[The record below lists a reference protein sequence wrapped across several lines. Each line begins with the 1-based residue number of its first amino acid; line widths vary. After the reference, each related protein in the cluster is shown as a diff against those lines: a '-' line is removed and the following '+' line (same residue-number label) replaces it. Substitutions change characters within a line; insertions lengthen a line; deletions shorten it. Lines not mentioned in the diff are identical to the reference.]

1 MHFSTHVGHGMT
13 YKILTSD
20 TQQIIY
26 RSRIRLASI
35 QPNLCIDPPP
45 STPVPDTLPVNESVL
60 HQQPDI
66 PTILDSNIDSNS
78 DRPMAVIDPD
88 DLIGRT
94 YITSPAD
101 DGSQHRIKIVEKLD
115 VLADE
120 MDSMPEMQRFRATN
134 DEGTIE
140 EIITYNQIL
149 QRLEKDDG
157 DLGEWKFKSITS
169 HDGPLSP
176 SSPKYNGSK
185 WNVRVE
191 WENGEITW
199 EPLGIIAKSDPV
211 TCAIYAKENGLL
223 DTPGWIQ
230 FKRLARRQKKLI
242 RMANQAKLK
251 SFRHSPIYKFG
262 VQVPRNHAEAM
273 ELDKRDGTTLW
284 ADAKAKELNQIDEY
298 NTFTDLGKGARPANH
313 RKIKVHMV
321 YDVKPDLRRK
331 ARLVAGGHLTP
342 TPIHSV
348 YSSVVSL
355 RGLKILSS

>member
-1 MHFSTHVGHGMT
+1 M
-13 YKILTSD
+13 
-20 TQQIIY
+20 
-26 RSRIRLASI
+26 
-35 QPNLCIDPPP
+35 
-45 STPVPDTLPVNESVL
+45 PDTLPVNDSVL

-78 DRPMAVIDPD
+78 DRPMTVIDPD

-176 SSPKYNGSK
+176 SSPKYLSL
-185 WNVRVE
+185 
-191 WENGEITW
+191 IHIS
-199 EPLGIIAKSDPV
+199 EP
-211 TCAIYAKENGLL
+211 T
-223 DTPGWIQ
+223 
-230 FKRLARRQKKLI
+230 
-242 RMANQAKLK
+242 
-251 SFRHSPIYKFG
+251 
-262 VQVPRNHAEAM
+262 
-273 ELDKRDGTTLW
+273 
-284 ADAKAKELNQIDEY
+284 
-298 NTFTDLGKGARPANH
+298 RP
-313 RKIKVHMV
+313 
-321 YDVKPDLRRK
+321 Y
-331 ARLVAGGHLTP
+331 
-342 TPIHSV
+342 
-348 YSSVVSL
+348 
-355 RGLKILSS
+355 